1 MKHPTKPK
9 KSSNYE
15 RAEEWCRDV
24 VKKGHDLLFNVEIF
38 DAELAK
44 ASRDLGFP
52 LESLNSF
59 LRNIHLQY
67 VKKRSYVI
75 RNQMQSNII
84 EEYTGTIGAG
94 GKSILQLAKKY
105 NFPPSLLARA
115 VIEHVTIYEKKK
127 VTQALRDPLN
137 KLSSAEVILEK
148 HKLSESTSNKPKS
161 MPIDPFTGNPMDMVD
176 GLLASTPTSSSIG
189 VGVPQITRLARE
201 VIDATNSDPLYG
213 PRFDRERQYV
223 GVEYEILL
231 ERSLSSM
238 NIAFE
243 TEEQLRVRGTPRTPD
258 ILFSCPM
265 AIKVPKEIL
274 GKANGNANGSG
285 NKNNSGNKAKHENV
299 VAVDEDGGVWKMI
312 CWIDSKALFGDVTTH
327 KTSVLPQAETYINRF
342 GPGLILYWFG
352 HAPLELLGMH
362 HGGDVLVVGEVP
374 KVFMLPT
381 GDLAKDGQRIL

>member
-1 MKHPTKPK
+1 M
-9 KSSNYE
+9 
-15 RAEEWCRDV
+15 
-24 VKKGHDLLFNVEIF
+24 
-38 DAELAK
+38 
-44 ASRDLGFP
+44 
-52 LESLNSF
+52 
-59 LRNIHLQY
+59 
-67 VKKRSYVI
+67 
-75 RNQMQSNII
+75 
-84 EEYTGTIGAG
+84 GTSTAG

-115 VIEHVTIYEKKK
+115 VVEHVTIYEKKK

-137 KLSSAEVILEK
+137 KLSSTEVILEK
-148 HKLSESTSNKPKS
+148 YKKSEHLHSASTMMNNVKPKS
-161 MPIDPFTGNPMDMVD
+161 MPIDPFTGNPIDMVD
-176 GLLASTPTSSSIG
+176 GMLTSSASSSA
-189 VGVPQITRLARE
+189 GVPSITRLARE
-201 VIDATNSDPLYG
+201 VIEATNSDPLYG

-265 AIKVPKEIL
+265 AIKVPKDAL
-274 GKANGNANGSG
+274 RNANA
-285 NKNNSGNKAKHENV
+285 NENSRGNKAKSENV
-299 VAVDEDGGVWKMI
+299 VAEDEDGGVWKMI

-352 HAPLELLGMH
+352 HAPIELLGMH
-362 HGGDVLVVGEVP
+362 HGDVLVVGEVP

-381 GDLAKDGQRIL
+381 GDLARDGQRIL